1 MFIISD
7 TVAGSDWEAAV
18 KHVEDLLK
26 NRGAEILKSEKWE
39 ERKFAYKLKGH
50 KRGTYLLVYFNA
62 PTDSISLIKRDF
74 ELSDNVLRTLIVR
87 VDKIRESTPEESAG
101 EAGKPAG
108 EAGKPAGEA
117 GKPVEEA
124 GKPVEEIEVKDD
136 SADTESEE
144 KNPAPAAIE

>member
-7 TVAGSDWEAAV
+7 TVAGADWEAAV

-62 PTDSISLIKRDF
+62 PTDSISPIKRDF
-74 ELSDNVLRTLIVR
+74 ELSDNVLRTLIVK
-87 VDKIRESTPEESAG
+87 VDKIRESTPEEKTEEKTEESAG
-101 EAGKPAG
+101 ED
-108 EAGKPAGEA
+108 
-117 GKPVEEA
+117 
-124 GKPVEEIEVKDD
+124 GKPVEEIEAKDD

>member
-1 MFIISD
+1 MRLYEGMFIISD

-74 ELSDNVLRTLIVR
+74 ELSDNVLRTLIVK
-87 VDKIRESTPEESAG
+87 VDKIRESKPEE
-101 EAGKPAG
+101 EA
-108 EAGKPAGEA
+108 E
-117 GKPVEEA
+117 KPVEEVQA
-124 GKPVEEIEVKDD
+124 SGNSADKETEEVD
-136 SADTESEE
+136 SAPSEPVASE
-144 KNPAPAAIE
+144 

>member
-87 VDKIRESTPEESAG
+87 VDEIKESKPEEETANPVG
-101 EAGKPAG
+101 ET
-108 EAGKPAGEA
+108 E
-117 GKPVEEA
+117 
-124 GKPVEEIEVKDD
+124 KPVEEIEANGDGPGTD
-136 SADTESEE
+136 SEE
-144 KNPAPAAIE
+144 KSSSPVASE

>member
-1 MFIISD
+1 MRLYEGMFIISD

-87 VDKIRESTPEESAG
+87 VDKIRESTPEEKT
-101 EAGKPAG
+101 E
-108 EAGKPAGEA
+108 E
-117 GKPVEEA
+117 PVGEA
-124 GKPVEEIEVKDD
+124 GKPVEEIEAKDD

>member
-1 MFIISD
+1 MRLYEGMFIISD
-7 TVAGSDWEAAV
+7 TVAGSDWEVAV

-74 ELSDNVLRTLIVR
+74 ELSDNVLRTLVVR
-87 VDKIRESTPEESAG
+87 VDKIRESEPEEKA
-101 EAGKPAG
+101 
-108 EAGKPAGEA
+108 
-117 GKPVEEA
+117 EE
-124 GKPVEEIEVKDD
+124 PVEEIEAKDD

>member
-18 KHVEDLLK
+18 KHVETLLR
-26 NRGAEILKSEKWE
+26 NRGVEILKSEKWE

-62 PTDSISLIKRDF
+62 PTDSISQIKRDF

-87 VDKIRESTPEESAG
+87 VDKIPDSKPEE
-101 EAGKPAG
+101 ET
-108 EAGKPAGEA
+108 E
-117 GKPVEEA
+117 KPVEETEA
-124 GKPVEEIEVKDD
+124 NDGADAKSEEIN
-136 SADTESEE
+136 SAPVVSE
-144 KNPAPAAIE
+144 

>member
-108 EAGKPAGEA
+108 EAGKP
-117 GKPVEEA
+117 VEEA
-124 GKPVEEIEVKDD
+124 GKPVEEIEAKDD